1 MSIITNLDDITL
13 VDTPVTI
20 LKWTRDGH
28 VPTVEQQPRA
38 QLFKAENSAAY
49 RRVTLVTRNVYGEP
63 FCAVGRLV
71 LAVVRP
77 THGRAIPWELDV
89 GIVPPGKRR
98 VASYRRDF
106 PSDPVLLMWSAHQI
120 SLTGLPPLTAPLRVR
135 CPSYA
140 DAWLEVA
147 RRCHAT
153 GSVWLD
159 TVTAAIEHWGS
170 RRR

>member
-77 THGRAIPWELDV
+77 THGRR
-89 GIVPPGKRR
+89 PGAPGRPRR
-98 VASYRRDF
+98 PARPTRRSPRGSTSGSRASR
-106 PSDPVLLMWSAHQI
+106 WSAGW
-120 SLTGLPPLTAPLRVR
+120 S
-135 CPSYA
+135 
-140 DAWLEVA
+140 
-147 RRCHAT
+147 
-153 GSVWLD
+153 GSGWR
-159 TVTAAIEHWGS
+159 THNWT
-170 RRR
+170 